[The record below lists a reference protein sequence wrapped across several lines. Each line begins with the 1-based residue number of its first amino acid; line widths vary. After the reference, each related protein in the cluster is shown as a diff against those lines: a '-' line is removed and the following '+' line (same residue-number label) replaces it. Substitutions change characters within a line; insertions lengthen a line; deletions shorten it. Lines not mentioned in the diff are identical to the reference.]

1 MFRYTRDVH
10 EPEFLI
16 PRRVFEDGSF
26 DTYSLPYFYDRQEIN
41 ERKKRSTETGEQE
54 LEADKVHLVLPFNG
68 IEHHVELNPYHE
80 FISPDM
86 VIEKRGTGLRTNLN
100 EALRFKRASDRQ
112 CHYRGFVRGH
122 RTSKAALS
130 LCDGVVRKYYPFYL
144 RLFLIKSSWKLE
156 GIKSYYR
163 SLHCREIFPPP
174 APLQSTLL
182 GSKIGMNTIEANN
195 VSNLDFVVN
204 SCRWSSNS
212 GKISYNWIR

>member
-86 VIEKRGTGLRTNLN
+86 VIETRGTGLRTNLN

-144 RLFLIKSSWKLE
+144 RLFLIKSSWKLVLS
-156 GIKSYYR
+156 KFALSWN
-163 SLHCREIFPPP
+163 FPTP
-174 APLQSTLL
+174 APLAKHASWFEDRYEYDRGQQR
-182 GSKIGMNTIEANN
+182 IEPR
-195 VSNLDFVVN
+195 L
-204 SCRWSSNS
+204 R
-212 GKISYNWIR
+212 G

>member
-86 VIEKRGTGLRTNLN
+86 VIETRGTGLRTNLN

-122 RTSKAALS
+122 RASKAALS
-130 LCDGVVRKYYPFYL
+130 LCDGVVRKCYPFYL
-144 RLFLIKSSWKLE
+144 RLFLIKSSWKTQRHKIVL
-156 GIKSYYR
+156 
-163 SLHCREIFPPP
+163 
-174 APLQSTLL
+174 
-182 GSKIGMNTIEANN
+182 SKFAL
-195 VSNLDFVVN
+195 S
-204 SCRWSSNS
+204 
-212 GKISYNWIR
+212 